1 MEMKKIGLQFFAE
14 AAAEADGAGD
24 DGMAVDGFLEG
35 FLEDDDSFEEGMDS
49 DTPITAEPEAGTDS
63 PTAQQEDETTPQESQ
78 SEPQQVQQPPQ
89 AAQELVSV
97 AVGNTSIG
105 LPKSAVDALSNALG
119 GNAAEVIRRGLEY
132 DNKNTREMALLT
144 RLAEVSGKDLS
155 TFMQEAE
162 QQMIQMQVEREMQNV
177 RAQLPEGTPDEAIR
191 MIAQKN
197 VEDAN
202 NRRAFEQ
209 FQQRQAQ
216 AQQAARARQQAV
228 NDKVQPWRDYIQQFG
243 ITRMEDIPK
252 EVLAFADQ
260 GMNPI
265 AAHYR
270 FQAEQ
275 AQAQMRQMQAATKK
289 NEQNRQSAVG
299 SMVSSGGDE
308 KDDFID
314 AFLEED

>member
-35 FLEDDDSFEEGMDS
+35 FLEDEDSFEEGMDS

-78 SEPQQVQQPPQ
+78 NEPPQVQQPPQ

-97 AVGNTSIG
+97 AVGNMSIG

-177 RAQLPEGTPDEAIR
+177 RSQLPEGTPDEAIR

-202 NRRAFEQ
+202 NRRAFQQ

-275 AQAQMRQMQAATKK
+275 AQAQMRQIQAATKK

-308 KDDFID
+308 KDDFIA
-314 AFLEED
+314 AFLEDD

>member
-24 DGMAVDGFLEG
+24 DGMAVDGFLTG
-35 FLEDDDSFEEGMDS
+35 FLEDEDSFEEGMDS

-97 AVGNTSIG
+97 AVGNMSIG

-177 RAQLPEGTPDEAIR
+177 RAELQEGTPDEAIR
-191 MIAQKN
+191 IIAQKR

-202 NRRAFEQ
+202 NRRAFQQ

-299 SMVSSGGDE
+299 SMGSSGGDE
-308 KDDFID
+308 AD
-314 AFLEED
+314 AFLSGLLSED

>member
-24 DGMAVDGFLEG
+24 DGMAVDSFLEG
-35 FLEDDDSFEEGMDS
+35 FLEDEDSFEEGMDS

-63 PTAQQEDETTPQESQ
+63 PTAQQEDETAPQESQ
-78 SEPQQVQQPPQ
+78 TESHEVQQPPQ

-105 LPKSAVDALSNALG
+105 LPKSAIDALSNALG

-144 RLAEVSGKDLS
+144 RLAEVSGKDLP

-177 RAQLPEGTPDEAIR
+177 RAELQEGTPDEAIR
-191 MIAQKN
+191 IIAQKR

-202 NRRAFEQ
+202 NRRAFQQ

-228 NDKVQPWRDYIQQFG
+228 NDKVQPWRDYLQQFG

-299 SMVSSGGDE
+299 SMGSSGGDE
-308 KDDFID
+308 AD
-314 AFLEED
+314 AFLSGLLSED

>member
-35 FLEDDDSFEEGMDS
+35 FLEDEDSFEEGMDS

-97 AVGNTSIG
+97 AVGNMSIG

-177 RAQLPEGTPDEAIR
+177 RAELQEGTPDEAIR
-191 MIAQKN
+191 IIAQKR

-202 NRRAFEQ
+202 NRRAFQQ

-299 SMVSSGGDE
+299 SMGSSGGDE
-308 KDDFID
+308 AD
-314 AFLEED
+314 AFLSGLLSED

>member
-132 DNKNTREMALLT
+132 DNKNIREMALLT
-144 RLAEVSGKDLS
+144 RLAEVSGKDLP

-202 NRRAFEQ
+202 NRRAFQ
-209 FQQRQAQ
+209 QYQQRQAQ

-299 SMVSSGGDE
+299 SMVSSGDDE
-308 KDDFID
+308 AD
-314 AFLEED
+314 AFLSGLLSED

>member
-35 FLEDDDSFEEGMDS
+35 FLEDEDSFEEGMDS

-97 AVGNTSIG
+97 AVGNMSIG

-177 RAQLPEGTPDEAIR
+177 RAELQEGTPDEAIR
-191 MIAQKN
+191 IIAQKR

-202 NRRAFEQ
+202 NRRAFQQ

-228 NDKVQPWRDYIQQFG
+228 NDKVQPWRDYLQQFG

-299 SMVSSGGDE
+299 SMGSSGDDE
-308 KDDFID
+308 AD
-314 AFLEED
+314 AFLSGLLSED

>member
-35 FLEDDDSFEEGMDS
+35 FLEDEDSFEEGMDS

-63 PTAQQEDETTPQESQ
+63 PTAQQEDETPPQESQ
-78 SEPQQVQQPPQ
+78 TEPHEVQPPPQ

-97 AVGNTSIG
+97 AVGNMSIG

-177 RAQLPEGTPDEAIR
+177 RAELQEGTPDEAIR
-191 MIAQKN
+191 IIAQKR

-202 NRRAFEQ
+202 NRRAFQQ

-299 SMVSSGGDE
+299 SMGSSGGDE
-308 KDDFID
+308 AD
-314 AFLEED
+314 AFLSGLLSED

>member
-35 FLEDDDSFEEGMDS
+35 FLEDEDSFEGGMDG
-49 DTPITAEPEAGTDS
+49 DAPITAEPEAGTDS
-63 PTAQQEDETTPQESQ
+63 PTAQQEDETPPQESQ
-78 SEPQQVQQPPQ
+78 TEPHEAQQPQQ

-97 AVGNTSIG
+97 TVGNTSIG

-119 GNAAEVIRRGLEY
+119 GNAAEILRRGLDY
-132 DNKNTREMALLT
+132 DNKGARETALLT

-155 TFMQEAE
+155 TFMREAE
-162 QQMIQMQVEREMQNV
+162 QQMTQMQVEREMQKV
-177 RAQLPEGTPDEAIR
+177 RAELQEDTPDEAIR
-191 MIAQKN
+191 IIAQKR

-216 AQQAARARQQAV
+216 AQQAARARQQAA
-228 NDKVQPWRDYIQQFG
+228 DSKVQPWRDYIQQFG

-252 EVLAFADQ
+252 EVLAYAND

-289 NEQNRQSAVG
+289 NEQNRQAAVG
-299 SMVSSGGDE
+299 SMVSSGDDE
-308 KDDFID
+308 AD
-314 AFLEED
+314 AFLSGLLSED

>member
-35 FLEDDDSFEEGMDS
+35 FLEDEDSFEEGMDS

-202 NRRAFEQ
+202 NRRAFQQ

-270 FQAEQ
+270 YEAEQ

-299 SMVSSGGDE
+299 SMGSSGDDE
-308 KDDFID
+308 AD
-314 AFLEED
+314 AFLSGLLSED

>member
-24 DGMAVDGFLEG
+24 DGMAVDGFLTG
-35 FLEDDDSFEEGMDS
+35 FLEDEDSFEEGMDS

-63 PTAQQEDETTPQESQ
+63 PTAQQEDETPPQESQ
-78 SEPQQVQQPPQ
+78 IEPHEVQQPPQ

-97 AVGNTSIG
+97 AVGNMSIG

-177 RAQLPEGTPDEAIR
+177 RAELQEGTPDEAIR
-191 MIAQKN
+191 IIAQKR

-202 NRRAFEQ
+202 NRRAFQQ

-299 SMVSSGGDE
+299 SMVSSGDDE
-308 KDDFID
+308 AD
-314 AFLEED
+314 AFLSGLLSED

>member
-35 FLEDDDSFEEGMDS
+35 FLEDDSFEEGMDG

-63 PTAQQEDETTPQESQ
+63 PTAQQADETTPQESQ
-78 SEPQQVQQPPQ
+78 TEPHEVQQPPQ

-177 RAQLPEGTPDEAIR
+177 RAELQEGTPDEAIR
-191 MIAQKN
+191 IIAQKR

-202 NRRAFEQ
+202 NRRAFQQ
-209 FQQRQAQ
+209 FRERQAQ

-252 EVLAFADQ
+252 EVLAYANE

-270 FQAEQ
+270 YEAEQ

-299 SMVSSGGDE
+299 SMGSSGGDE
-308 KDDFID
+308 AD
-314 AFLEED
+314 AFLSGLLSED

>member
-132 DNKNTREMALLT
+132 DNKGARETALLT
-144 RLAEVSGKDLS
+144 RLAEVSGKDLP
-155 TFMQEAE
+155 TFIQEAE

-177 RAQLPEGTPDEAIR
+177 RAELQEGTPDEAIR
-191 MIAQKN
+191 IIAQKR

-202 NRRAFEQ
+202 NRRAFQQ

-299 SMVSSGGDE
+299 SMGSSGGDE
-308 KDDFID
+308 AD
-314 AFLEED
+314 AFLSGLLSED

>member
-24 DGMAVDGFLEG
+24 DGMAVDSFLEG
-35 FLEDDDSFEEGMDS
+35 FLEDEDSFEEGMDS

-78 SEPQQVQQPPQ
+78 NEPPQVQQPPQ

-97 AVGNTSIG
+97 AVGNMSIG

-177 RAQLPEGTPDEAIR
+177 RSQLPEGTPDEAIR

-216 AQQAARARQQAV
+216 AQQAARVRQQAV

-270 FQAEQ
+270 YEAEQ

>member
-24 DGMAVDGFLEG
+24 DGMAVDGFLTG
-35 FLEDDDSFEEGMDS
+35 FLEDDSFEGGMDG
-49 DTPITAEPEAGTDS
+49 DAPITAEPEAGTDS
-63 PTAQQEDETTPQESQ
+63 PTAQQEDETAPQESQ
-78 SEPQQVQQPPQ
+78 AEPQESQQPPQ
-89 AAQELVSV
+89 AAQEMVSV
-97 AVGNTSIG
+97 AIGNTSIG

-119 GNAAEVIRRGLEY
+119 GNAAEVIRRGLDY
-132 DNKNTREMALLT
+132 DNKGARETALLT
-144 RLAEVSGKDLS
+144 RLAEVSGKDLP

-202 NRRAFEQ
+202 NRRAFQ
-209 FQQRQAQ
+209 QYQQRQAQ

-228 NDKVQPWRDYIQQFG
+228 DDKIAPWRRYRDQFG
-243 ITRMEDIPK
+243 VKSMDDIPK
-252 EVLAFADQ
+252 EVLAYADQ
-260 GMNPI
+260 GMDPI

-270 FQAEQ
+270 YEAEQ

-299 SMVSSGGDE
+299 SMVSSGDDE
-308 KDDFID
+308 AD
-314 AFLEED
+314 AFLSGLLSED

>member
-35 FLEDDDSFEEGMDS
+35 FLEDEDSFEEGMDS

-202 NRRAFEQ
+202 NRRAFQQ

-289 NEQNRQSAVG
+289 NEQNRQTAVG

>member
-35 FLEDDDSFEEGMDS
+35 FLEDEDSFEEGMDG
-49 DTPITAEPEAGTDS
+49 DAPITAEPEAGTDS
-63 PTAQQEDETTPQESQ
+63 PTAQQEDETPPQESQ
-78 SEPQQVQQPPQ
+78 TEPHEVQPPQ

-97 AVGNTSIG
+97 TVGNTSIG

-119 GNAAEVIRRGLEY
+119 GNAAEILRRGLDY
-132 DNKNTREMALLT
+132 DNKGARETALLT

-162 QQMIQMQVEREMQNV
+162 QQMTQMQVEREMQNV

-216 AQQAARARQQAV
+216 AQQAARARQQAA
-228 NDKVQPWRDYIQQFG
+228 DSKVQPWRDYIQQFG

-252 EVLAFADQ
+252 EVLAYANE

-299 SMVSSGGDE
+299 SMVSSGDDE
-308 KDDFID
+308 AD
-314 AFLEED
+314 AFLSGLLSED

>member
-78 SEPQQVQQPPQ
+78 NEPPQVQQPPQ
-89 AAQELVSV
+89 AAPELVSV
-97 AVGNTSIG
+97 AVGNMSIG

-144 RLAEVSGKDLS
+144 RLAEVSGKDLP

-177 RAQLPEGTPDEAIR
+177 RAELQEGTPDEAIR
-191 MIAQKN
+191 IIAQKR

-202 NRRAFEQ
+202 NRRAFQQ

-289 NEQNRQSAVG
+289 NEQNRQTAVG
-299 SMVSSGGDE
+299 SMGSSEGDE
-308 KDDFID
+308 ADP
-314 AFLEED
+314 FLSGLLSED

>member
-24 DGMAVDGFLEG
+24 DGMAVDGFLTG
-35 FLEDDDSFEEGMDS
+35 FLEDEDSFEEGMDS

-63 PTAQQEDETTPQESQ
+63 PTAQQEDETPPQESQ
-78 SEPQQVQQPPQ
+78 IEPHEVQQPPQ

-177 RAQLPEGTPDEAIR
+177 RAELQEGTPDEAIR
-191 MIAQKN
+191 IIAQKR

-202 NRRAFEQ
+202 NRRAFQQ

-299 SMVSSGGDE
+299 SMVSSGDDE
-308 KDDFID
+308 AD
-314 AFLEED
+314 AFLSGLLSED

>member
-24 DGMAVDGFLEG
+24 DGMAADDFLTGFLE
-35 FLEDDDSFEEGMDS
+35 DDSFEEGMDG
-49 DTPITAEPEAGTDS
+49 DAPVTAEPEAGTDS
-63 PTAQQEDETTPQESQ
+63 PTAQQEDETPPQESQ
-78 SEPQQVQQPPQ
+78 AEPQESQQPPQ
-89 AAQELVSV
+89 AAQEMVSV
-97 AVGNTSIG
+97 AIGNTSIG

-119 GNAAEVIRRGLEY
+119 GNAAEVIRRGLDY
-132 DNKNTREMALLT
+132 DNKGARETALLT
-144 RLAEVSGKDLS
+144 RLAEVSGKDLP

-191 MIAQKN
+191 MIARKN

-202 NRRAFEQ
+202 NRRAFQ
-209 FQQRQAQ
+209 QYQQRQAQ

-228 NDKVQPWRDYIQQFG
+228 DDKIAPWRRYRDQFG
-243 ITRMEDIPK
+243 VKSMDDIPK
-252 EVLAFADQ
+252 EVLAYANQ
-260 GMNPI
+260 GMDPI

-299 SMVSSGGDE
+299 SMVSSGDDE
-308 KDDFID
+308 AD
-314 AFLEED
+314 AFLSGLLSED

>member
-35 FLEDDDSFEEGMDS
+35 FLEDEDSFEEGMDS

-63 PTAQQEDETTPQESQ
+63 PTAQQEDETMPQESQ

-177 RAQLPEGTPDEAIR
+177 RAELQEGTPDEAIR
-191 MIAQKN
+191 IIAQN
-197 VEDAN
+197 RVEDAN
-202 NRRAFEQ
+202 NRRAFQQ

>member
-24 DGMAVDGFLEG
+24 DGMAVDGFLTG
-35 FLEDDDSFEEGMDS
+35 FLEDDSFEEGMDG

-63 PTAQQEDETTPQESQ
+63 PTAQQEDETPPQESQ
-78 SEPQQVQQPPQ
+78 AEPQESQQPPQ
-89 AAQELVSV
+89 AAQEMVSV
-97 AVGNTSIG
+97 AIGNTSIG

-119 GNAAEVIRRGLEY
+119 GNAAEVIRRGLDY
-132 DNKNTREMALLT
+132 DNKGARETALLT
-144 RLAEVSGKDLS
+144 RLAEVSGKDLP

-202 NRRAFEQ
+202 NRRAFQ
-209 FQQRQAQ
+209 QYQQRQAQ

-228 NDKVQPWRDYIQQFG
+228 DSKVQPWRDYIQQFG

-252 EVLAFADQ
+252 EVLAYANE

-270 FQAEQ
+270 YEAEQ

-299 SMVSSGGDE
+299 SMVSSGDDE
-308 KDDFID
+308 AD
-314 AFLEED
+314 AFLSGLLSED

>member
-1 MEMKKIGLQFFAE
+1 MEMKKVGVQFVAE
-14 AAAEADGAGD
+14 AAAEAAGAGY
-24 DGMAVDGFLEG
+24 DGIAVDSFLEG
-35 FLEDDDSFEEGMDS
+35 FLEDEDSVEEGMDS

-63 PTAQQEDETTPQESQ
+63 PTAQQEDEITPQESQ

-144 RLAEVSGKDLS
+144 RLAEVSGKDLP

-202 NRRAFEQ
+202 NRRD
-209 FQQRQAQ
+209 FQQ
-216 AQQAARARQQAV
+216 
-228 NDKVQPWRDYIQQFG
+228 
-243 ITRMEDIPK
+243 
-252 EVLAFADQ
+252 
-260 GMNPI
+260 
-265 AAHYR
+265 
-270 FQAEQ
+270 
-275 AQAQMRQMQAATKK
+275 
-289 NEQNRQSAVG
+289 
-299 SMVSSGGDE
+299 
-308 KDDFID
+308 
-314 AFLEED
+314 

>member
-35 FLEDDDSFEEGMDS
+35 FLEDEDSFEEGMDS

-63 PTAQQEDETTPQESQ
+63 PTAQQEDETMPQESQ
-78 SEPQQVQQPPQ
+78 SEPQQVQQSPQ

-202 NRRAFEQ
+202 NRRAFQ
-209 FQQRQAQ
+209 QYQQRQAQ

-299 SMVSSGGDE
+299 SMVSSGDDE
-308 KDDFID
+308 AD
-314 AFLEED
+314 AFLSGLLSED

>member
-35 FLEDDDSFEEGMDS
+35 FLEDDDFFEEGMDS

-177 RAQLPEGTPDEAIR
+177 RVQLPEGTPDEAIR

-202 NRRAFEQ
+202 NHRAFQQ
-209 FQQRQAQ
+209 FRERQAQ
-216 AQQAARARQQAV
+216 AQLAARARQQAV
-228 NDKVQPWRDYIQQFG
+228 DDKIAPWRRYRDQFG
-243 ITRMEDIPK
+243 ITRMDQIPK
-252 EVLAFADQ
+252 EVLAYADQ
-260 GMNPI
+260 GMDPI

-270 FQAEQ
+270 YEAEQ

-299 SMVSSGGDE
+299 SMVSSGDDE
-308 KDDFID
+308 AD
-314 AFLEED
+314 AFLSGLLSED

>member
-24 DGMAVDGFLEG
+24 DGMAADGFLTG
-35 FLEDDDSFEEGMDS
+35 FLEDEDSFEEGMDS

-63 PTAQQEDETTPQESQ
+63 SAARQEDETPPQESQ
-78 SEPQQVQQPPQ
+78 TEPHEVQQPPQ

-97 AVGNTSIG
+97 AIGNTSIG

-144 RLAEVSGKDLS
+144 RLAEVSGKDLP

-191 MIAQKN
+191 MIAQKR

-202 NRRAFEQ
+202 NRRAFQQ

-308 KDDFID
+308 KDDFIA
-314 AFLEED
+314 AFLEDD

>member
-24 DGMAVDGFLEG
+24 DGMAVDGFLTG
-35 FLEDDDSFEEGMDS
+35 FLEDEDSFEEGMDG
-49 DTPITAEPEAGTDS
+49 DAPITAEPEAGTDS
-63 PTAQQEDETTPQESQ
+63 STAQQEDETPPQESQ
-78 SEPQQVQQPPQ
+78 TEPQQVQQPPQ
-89 AAQELVSV
+89 AAQEMVSV

-119 GNAAEVIRRGLEY
+119 GNAAEVIRRGLDY
-132 DNKNTREMALLT
+132 DNKGARETALLT
-144 RLAEVSGKDLS
+144 RLAEVSGKDLP

-177 RAQLPEGTPDEAIR
+177 RAELPEGTPDEAIR

-202 NRRAFEQ
+202 NRRAFQ
-209 FQQRQAQ
+209 QYQQRQAQ

-299 SMVSSGGDE
+299 SMGSSGGDE
-308 KDDFID
+308 AD
-314 AFLEED
+314 AFLSGLLSED

>member
-35 FLEDDDSFEEGMDS
+35 FQEDDDSFEEDMDS
-49 DTPITAEPEAGTDS
+49 GTPITAEPEAGTDS
-63 PTAQQEDETTPQESQ
+63 PTAQQADETTPQESQ
-78 SEPQQVQQPPQ
+78 NEPQQVQQPPQ
-89 AAQELVSV
+89 AAQEVVSV
-97 AVGNTSIG
+97 AIGNTSIG

-177 RAQLPEGTPDEAIR
+177 RAQLPEGTPNEAIR

-197 VEDAN
+197 VEDTN
-202 NRRAFEQ
+202 NRRAFQQ

-308 KDDFID
+308 KDDFIA
-314 AFLEED
+314 AFLEDD

>member
-24 DGMAVDGFLEG
+24 DGMAVDSFLEG
-35 FLEDDDSFEEGMDS
+35 FLEDEDSFEEGMDS

-97 AVGNTSIG
+97 AVGNMSIG

-177 RAQLPEGTPDEAIR
+177 RAELQEGTPDEAIR
-191 MIAQKN
+191 IIAQKR

-202 NRRAFEQ
+202 NRRAFQQ

-299 SMVSSGGDE
+299 SMGSSGGDE
-308 KDDFID
+308 AD
-314 AFLEED
+314 AFLSGLLSED

>member
-35 FLEDDDSFEEGMDS
+35 FLEDDSFEEGMDG

-63 PTAQQEDETTPQESQ
+63 PTAQQADETTPQESQ
-78 SEPQQVQQPPQ
+78 TEPHEVQQPPQ

-177 RAQLPEGTPDEAIR
+177 RAELQEGTPDEAIR
-191 MIAQKN
+191 IIAQKR

-202 NRRAFEQ
+202 NRRAFQQ

-252 EVLAFADQ
+252 EVLAYANE

-270 FQAEQ
+270 YEAEQ

-299 SMVSSGGDE
+299 SMGSSGGDE
-308 KDDFID
+308 AD
-314 AFLEED
+314 AFLSGLLSED

>member
-209 FQQRQAQ
+209 FRERQAQ
-216 AQQAARARQQAV
+216 AQQAARVRQQAV

-299 SMVSSGGDE
+299 SMGSSEGDE
-308 KDDFID
+308 ADP
-314 AFLEED
+314 FLSGLLSED

>member
-24 DGMAVDGFLEG
+24 DGMAVDGFLTG
-35 FLEDDDSFEEGMDS
+35 FLEDDSFEEGMDG
-49 DTPITAEPEAGTDS
+49 DAPITAEPEAGTDS
-63 PTAQQEDETTPQESQ
+63 PTARQEDETAPQESQ
-78 SEPQQVQQPPQ
+78 AEPQESQQPPQ
-89 AAQELVSV
+89 AAQEMVSV
-97 AVGNTSIG
+97 AIGNTSIG

-119 GNAAEVIRRGLEY
+119 GNAAEVIRRGLDY
-132 DNKNTREMALLT
+132 DNKGARETALLT
-144 RLAEVSGKDLS
+144 RLAEVSGKDLP

-209 FQQRQAQ
+209 YQQRQAQ

-228 NDKVQPWRDYIQQFG
+228 DDKIAPWRRYRDQFG
-243 ITRMEDIPK
+243 VKSMDDIPK
-252 EVLAFADQ
+252 EVLAYADQ
-260 GMNPI
+260 GMDPI

-270 FQAEQ
+270 YEAEQ

-299 SMVSSGGDE
+299 SMGSSGDDE
-308 KDDFID
+308 AD
-314 AFLEED
+314 AFLSGLLSED

>member
-24 DGMAVDGFLEG
+24 DGMAVDGFLTG
-35 FLEDDDSFEEGMDS
+35 FLEDDSFEEGMDG
-49 DTPITAEPEAGTDS
+49 DAPVPAEPEAGTDS
-63 PTAQQEDETTPQESQ
+63 PTARQEDETAPQESQ
-78 SEPQQVQQPPQ
+78 AEPQESQQPPQ
-89 AAQELVSV
+89 AAQEMVSV
-97 AVGNTSIG
+97 AIGNTSIG

-119 GNAAEVIRRGLEY
+119 GNAAEVIRRGLDY
-132 DNKNTREMALLT
+132 DNKGARETALLT
-144 RLAEVSGKDLS
+144 RLAEVSGKDLP

-191 MIAQKN
+191 MIARKN

-202 NRRAFEQ
+202 NRRAFQ
-209 FQQRQAQ
+209 QYQQRQAQ

-228 NDKVQPWRDYIQQFG
+228 DDKIAPWRRYRDQFG
-243 ITRMEDIPK
+243 VKSMDDIPK
-252 EVLAFADQ
+252 EVLAYADQ
-260 GMNPI
+260 GMDPI

-270 FQAEQ
+270 YEAEQ

-289 NEQNRQSAVG
+289 NEQNWQSAVG
-299 SMVSSGGDE
+299 SMGSSGGDE
-308 KDDFID
+308 AD
-314 AFLEED
+314 AFLSGLLSED

>member
-35 FLEDDDSFEEGMDS
+35 FLEDEDSFEEGMDS

-78 SEPQQVQQPPQ
+78 SEPQQVQPPQ

-177 RAQLPEGTPDEAIR
+177 RAELQEGTPDEAIR
-191 MIAQKN
+191 IIAQKR

-202 NRRAFEQ
+202 NRRAFQQ

>member
-35 FLEDDDSFEEGMDS
+35 FLEDEDSFEEGMDS

-63 PTAQQEDETTPQESQ
+63 PTAQQEDETPPQESQ

-97 AVGNTSIG
+97 AVGNMSIG

-177 RAQLPEGTPDEAIR
+177 RAELQEGTPDEAIR
-191 MIAQKN
+191 IIAQKR

-202 NRRAFEQ
+202 NRRAFQQ

-252 EVLAFADQ
+252 EVLAYANE

-270 FQAEQ
+270 YEAEQ

-299 SMVSSGGDE
+299 SMGSSGGDE
-308 KDDFID
+308 AD
-314 AFLEED
+314 AFLSGLLSED

>member
-24 DGMAVDGFLEG
+24 DGMAVDGFLTG
-35 FLEDDDSFEEGMDS
+35 FLEDDSFEGGMDG
-49 DTPITAEPEAGTDS
+49 DAPITAEPEAGTDS
-63 PTAQQEDETTPQESQ
+63 PTARQEDETAPQESQ
-78 SEPQQVQQPPQ
+78 TEPQESQQPPQ
-89 AAQELVSV
+89 AAQEMVSV
-97 AVGNTSIG
+97 AIGNTSIG

-119 GNAAEVIRRGLEY
+119 GNAAEVIRRGLDY
-132 DNKNTREMALLT
+132 DNKGARETALLT
-144 RLAEVSGKDLS
+144 RLAEVSGKDLP

-177 RAQLPEGTPDEAIR
+177 RAQLLEGTPDEAIR

-202 NRRAFEQ
+202 NRRAFQ
-209 FQQRQAQ
+209 QYQQRQAQ

-228 NDKVQPWRDYIQQFG
+228 DDKIAPWRRYRDQFG
-243 ITRMEDIPK
+243 VKSMDDIPK
-252 EVLAFADQ
+252 EVLAYADQ
-260 GMNPI
+260 GMDPI

-270 FQAEQ
+270 YEAEQ

-299 SMVSSGGDE
+299 SMVSSGDDE
-308 KDDFID
+308 AD
-314 AFLEED
+314 AFLSGLLSED

>member
-24 DGMAVDGFLEG
+24 DGMAVDGFLTG
-35 FLEDDDSFEEGMDS
+35 FLEDDSFEGGMDG
-49 DTPITAEPEAGTDS
+49 DAPITAEPEAGTDS
-63 PTAQQEDETTPQESQ
+63 PAARQEDETAPQESQ
-78 SEPQQVQQPPQ
+78 TEPQESQQPPQ
-89 AAQELVSV
+89 AAQEMVSV
-97 AVGNTSIG
+97 AIGNTSIG

-119 GNAAEVIRRGLEY
+119 GNAAEVIRRGLDY
-132 DNKNTREMALLT
+132 DNKGARETALLT
-144 RLAEVSGKDLS
+144 RLAEVSGKDLP

-202 NRRAFEQ
+202 NRRAFQ
-209 FQQRQAQ
+209 QYQQRQAQ

-228 NDKVQPWRDYIQQFG
+228 DDKIAPWRRYRDQFG
-243 ITRMEDIPK
+243 VKSMDDIPK
-252 EVLAFADQ
+252 EVLAYADQ
-260 GMNPI
+260 GMDPI

-270 FQAEQ
+270 YEAEQ

-299 SMVSSGGDE
+299 SMGSSGDDE
-308 KDDFID
+308 AD
-314 AFLEED
+314 AFLSGLLSED

>member
-35 FLEDDDSFEEGMDS
+35 FLEDEDSFEEGMDS

-63 PTAQQEDETTPQESQ
+63 PTAQQEDETPPQESQ
-78 SEPQQVQQPPQ
+78 TEPHEVQPPPQ

-177 RAQLPEGTPDEAIR
+177 RAELQEGTPDEAIR
-191 MIAQKN
+191 IIAQKR

-202 NRRAFEQ
+202 NRRAFQQ

-228 NDKVQPWRDYIQQFG
+228 NDKVQPWRDYLQQFG

-299 SMVSSGGDE
+299 SMGSSGGDE
-308 KDDFID
+308 AD
-314 AFLEED
+314 AFLSGLLSED